1 MGQSEPIDLG
11 ERCHEPRA
19 AQSFLERPKT
29 RVPRSDRDHDQ
40 ALWRQTEF
48 EQSGGEQII
57 PGYDPEHMARAGKTP
72 QQCRSEACGG
82 AMVRFAMQLVQTAT
96 RQPATRQDAF
106 DPCQIQRQ
114 DLSLVTPIG
123 PFEPSKLGAELVE
136 QASLGSVAVVWR
148 HDP

>member
-1 MGQSEPIDLG
+1 
-11 ERCHEPRA
+11 
-19 AQSFLERPKT
+19 
-29 RVPRSDRDHDQ
+29 
-40 ALWRQTEF
+40 
-48 EQSGGEQII
+48 
-57 PGYDPEHMARAGKTP
+57 
-72 QQCRSEACGG
+72 
-82 AMVRFAMQLVQTAT
+82 MVRFAMQLVQTAT